1 MALLTPVGRKA
12 LPRLLACSGLL
23 AVWALTAL
31 AGCTSIGLGLSIP
44 IGGIGSIGV
53 GVGSDGRVS
62 GGVAVGRGG
71 VSVGVGGTAD
81 LPRPAPEPAEA
92 AASAAKK

>member
-1 MALLTPVGRKA
+1 MKQPFFLQRAVALMLCCTLA
-12 LPRLLACSGLL
+12 ACS
-23 AVWALTAL
+23 
-31 AGCTSIGLGLSIP
+31 SIGLGISVP

-62 GGVAVGRGG
+62 GGVSVGRGG

-81 LPRPAPEPAEA
+81 LPRPTPADP
-92 AASAAKK
+92 AASAPK

>member
-1 MALLTPVGRKA
+1 MAMNRGVRAAWALLLAA
-12 LPRLLACSGLL
+12 LSLGS
-23 AVWALTAL
+23 LT
-31 AGCTSIGLGLSIP
+31 GCTSIGLGISIP

-53 GVGSDGRVS
+53 GVGSDGRVN

-81 LPRPAPEPAEA
+81 LPRPAPEQAEP

>member
-1 MALLTPVGRKA
+1 MAVPTGVVYLAR
-12 LPRLLACSGLL
+12 PRLVACCGMLAFLML
-23 AVWALTAL
+23 AAF

-44 IGGIGSIGV
+44 IGGLGSIGV

-81 LPRPAPEPAEA
+81 LPRPAPEPAET
-92 AASAAKK
+92 AASAPKK